1 VSRSTG
7 RRKFFT
13 EVRRRGWLVVLS
25 TLVAAAAAWG
35 IGNALPQKS
44 SAEAVLVVRAGGPLA
59 EQPSSSAR
67 LAATYAALIPL
78 DSKVEAALYRSLP
91 SDSTTY
97 SSSNDPNTAVL
108 RLNVSAASEGEAIE
122 GSKVLAR
129 ALTGRRPASRNI
141 LPNSV
146 AVASLPTSGSS
157 SVASADLLVIGALL
171 GLLLGFVLLAFWRP
185 RDARVDNLPEL
196 RRELDCPCF
205 EVHVATGTGLRP
217 LFDALANDA
226 GRTIVVIPC
235 TPRSAA
241 AANSLSQVLNNAFGK
256 GRAAVAAP
264 PGSEEAGE
272 LSAANADTAIL
283 VLDPGARIA
292 ALREAVDILGRYE
305 DAKPDYAVFAT
316 DRSAAGPKQDDDAD
330 GATQDLAAVSP

>member
-25 TLVAAAAAWG
+25 VLIAAAAAWG

-44 SAEAVLVVRAGGPLA
+44 SAESVLVVRAGGPLA

-78 DSKVEAALYRSLP
+78 DAKVEAALYRSLP
-91 SDSTTY
+91 DSTTY

-108 RLNVSAASEGEAIE
+108 RLNVSAASESEAIE
-122 GSKVLAR
+122 GSRVLTR
-129 ALTGRRPASRNI
+129 SLTGPRPVSRNI

-146 AVASLPTSGSS
+146 AVASLPTSASS
-157 SVASADLLVIGALL
+157 SVATSDLLVIGAIL
-171 GLLLGFVLLAFWRP
+171 GLLLGLVLLAFWRP

-205 EVHVATGTGLRP
+205 EVHLATGGGLRP
-217 LFDALANDA
+217 LFDALANNA
-226 GRTIVVIPC
+226 GRTTVIVPC
-235 TPRSAA
+235 LPRYADAA
-241 AANSLSQVLNNAFGK
+241 RSLCQVLNKAFGK
-256 GRAAVAAP
+256 GRAVVAAP

-272 LSAANADTAIL
+272 LSAATADTTIL
-283 VLDPGARIA
+283 VLSPGARLA
-292 ALREAVDILGRYE
+292 ALREAQDILNRYGST
-305 DAKPDYAVFAT
+305 KPDYAVFAA
-316 DRSAAGPKQDDDAD
+316 DRSAVEPQQDDDAD
-330 GATQDLAAVSP
+330 GATQDLARVSP